1 MDPCAAMLE
10 KAKEREGVTP
20 VLATA
25 EQFFSGP
32 PQVPFNK
39 VIISGTIHHIANPK
53 AMLSE
58 MAKGLPVG
66 GCCVIVFQQFS
77 PAFLSEPVYM
87 DEQAH
92 ITPLQDVGFDVSTDR
107 QCLTYDL
114 SKSHWYAALRR
125 RLFSYL
131 ENFTDEQ
138 IEEGIDSLE
147 KNNFGGG
154 DRVTIKVECLFVSAW
169 KLM

>member
-1 MDPCAAMLE
+1 M
-10 KAKEREGVTP
+10 
-20 VLATA
+20 
-25 EQFFSGP
+25 
-32 PQVPFNK
+32 
-39 VIISGTIHHIANPK
+39 
-53 AMLSE
+53 
-58 MAKGLPVG
+58 
-66 GCCVIVFQQFS
+66 
-77 PAFLSEPVYM
+77 
-87 DEQAH
+87 
-92 ITPLQDVGFDVSTDR
+92 STDR

-114 SKSHWYAALRR
+114 SKSHWYAALRG

-169 KLM
+169 KLI

>member
-66 GCCVIVFQQFS
+66 GCCVIVFQQYS
-77 PAFLSEPVYM
+77 PEFLSEPVYL
-87 DEQAH
+87 DEQTTSLHCKMSA
-92 ITPLQDVGFDVSTDR
+92 
-107 QCLTYDL
+107 LT
-114 SKSHWYAALRR
+114 
-125 RLFSYL
+125 
-131 ENFTDEQ
+131 
-138 IEEGIDSLE
+138 
-147 KNNFGGG
+147 
-154 DRVTIKVECLFVSAW
+154 
-169 KLM
+169 